1 VNDQTE
7 RPWFCFQLPDA
18 ISFAPGAT
26 EDDARDVMRKN
37 SYAGAPVDS
46 WPCLGSRFCSRE
58 ALTRSLMRPRAT
70 DSVSPA
76 PEARWPKYVQ
86 EQFGKRCASC
96 HYANGHHQ
104 DTCPNLPS
112 DWDPEYTH
120 LAPYSAD
127 VLIADN
133 GTRSV
138 DPNTVPRP
146 SEACPDCCA
155 YTNEPCGKHEQ
166 RSNEAQIE
174 AVTVPRE
181 GSRTLAVNGG
191 LVSLEWSGDASMR
204 TIAEAGQKLVDSLK
218 PRPDK
223 ARLSPTKTSAD
234 ARRRVRADL
243 RERAL
248 GFLNGEWDA
257 EEETGGDRLVAVLHL
272 LESVWNDAFEAA
284 LAMPCEH
291 ANRTETAV
299 HPNAERVLALL
310 VQRVGGSAKMT
321 KNDLERAS
329 QLQIRWVDNGHTIHV
344 TAVSDT

>member
-166 RSNEAQIE
+166 RSNEA
-174 AVTVPRE
+174 APRCRWSSRIGYDCELSE
-181 GSRTLAVNGG
+181 GHEGQHAATDLDGKSRVGWTSSHRSAYQRQCPSPADEL
-191 LVSLEWSGDASMR
+191 
-204 TIAEAGQKLVDSLK
+204 TAEAEKLGMYRTDKAIHVPKTGEQTFWYGAGLEAGLARPCACEGVLRSETPRLPTAAYLVDFL
-218 PRPDK
+218 
-223 ARLSPTKTSAD
+223 
-234 ARRRVRADL
+234 RRRNRGEL
-243 RERAL
+243 RPAIDAMAETDRAL
-248 GFLNGEWDA
+248 ML
-257 EEETGGDRLVAVLHL
+257 EELDYILAAGGHPSNWVPLETGGT
-272 LESVWNDAFEAA
+272 
-284 LAMPCEH
+284 P
-291 ANRTETAV
+291 
-299 HPNAERVLALL
+299 
-310 VQRVGGSAKMT
+310 
-321 KNDLERAS
+321 
-329 QLQIRWVDNGHTIHV
+329 
-344 TAVSDT
+344 